1 MRRVCCSSWP
11 AVPVS
16 SGSSPPTNISSK
28 DAYKGEGFE
37 ERGWLQKR
45 TCKKQWLR
53 MLRVREMFTG
63 QCKRCSTSNQRYEL
77 PNAKRKRFLYLL
89 RPFPSSS
96 HISNTLIL
104 CPVTPAVLLHPHVFR
119 TSYLCCNGVDEIL
132 DCLAVNS
139 HLVLIIQSTKI
150 IERSVA
156 HIMVS
161 QKIRQFS

>member
-1 MRRVCCSSWP
+1 MRIRERVLRKEVGCRNGPAKNNGYGCYGLEECSL
-11 AVPVS
+11 VS
-16 SGSSPPTNISSK
+16 VRDASHPTNVMNCQTLKES
-28 DAYKGEGFE
+28 G
-37 ERGWLQKR
+37 
-45 TCKKQWLR
+45 
-53 MLRVREMFTG
+53 
-63 QCKRCSTSNQRYEL
+63 
-77 PNAKRKRFLYLL
+77 FLYLL
-89 RPFPSSS
+89 GPFPSSS